1 MGAYRFG
8 AIMLLGWL
16 LISTSFP
23 LLAGNSPGLLITEV
37 YYNSPGQDHEEE
49 WIELTNF
56 GSQLVDLAAYKI
68 GDEETRGGGE
78 GMLQFPEGAQIGPGQ
93 TIVVAQAA
101 AAFQRRW
108 GFLPDYEITD
118 SDPAVPLMRVYSPW
132 ASGRVALANDGD
144 ELLLLDG
151 QDQLVDALSYGGGAT
166 HFTGIA
172 YGPPIPTAPQGWSLE
187 RNPAHCQSWSAG
199 DWLPQRAPTPGQ
211 IPTPGECRAQFT
223 EVTAVAPDQL
233 PPIGQIQGSGDISP
247 YVNQTV
253 SFRGVVTGV
262 QTYRNVRGLTYY
274 TLFVQDA
281 PGSEDGDPATSD
293 GIAVFHGRPQ
303 PTVAIGDLIRING
316 RVIEFFGLT
325 EISDDGLEIVI
336 EARNQ
341 PLPDPIPLNPPADN
355 EAAARYY
362 EALEGMRVAVP
373 GTAIVVGPT
382 YASCGLAVVRE
393 DSGLSRV
400 LRHRIEDPVGPII
413 QVLHPTNVR
422 CDGFPLAAT
431 GDRVSGLIGPLTY
444 QFDEFRLV
452 QQNDRPLDHQP
463 AARPAL
469 TPPPTAAPH
478 QISVASYN
486 LENYFDTIHDTGL
499 DSEPVRTAA
508 ELAVQR
514 AKLAYGLGPVLGC
527 PTLVGVQEVEK
538 AALLEELAAEAAV
551 HCGFTYA
558 VAHLE
563 SADLRGIDVA
573 LLYDPRRATLV
584 DMRLHQICARLETGI
599 RDRQLSCPAGEWPLS
614 SRPPLQVD
622 LLVDGRPLTLFVNH
636 FKSKLGGELETTP
649 QRMAQ
654 AQLLADLSRELL
666 AADPTAAVIVLGDFN
681 DYFLSPPMQIMAGPH
696 GPLVNILAQVPEE
709 ERYSFIYNGAS
720 QLIDGLLLSP
730 ALVERTAQATIL
742 HVNADYP
749 FSYRQDITPGG
760 MPFRSAD
767 HDLPL
772 LILNWNGVGEEM
784 ATAVEAGSRGWLIW
798 LVVGAAGASAVG
810 FVVWRRRR

>member
-1 MGAYRFG
+1 M
-8 AIMLLGWL
+8 
-16 LISTSFP
+16 
-23 LLAGNSPGLLITEV
+23 
-37 YYNSPGQDHEEE
+37 
-49 WIELTNF
+49 
-56 GSQLVDLAAYKI
+56 
-68 GDEETRGGGE
+68 
-78 GMLQFPEGAQIGPGQ
+78 
-93 TIVVAQAA
+93 
-101 AAFQRRW
+101 
-108 GFLPDYEITD
+108 
-118 SDPAVPLMRVYSPW
+118 
-132 ASGRVALANDGD
+132 
-144 ELLLLDG
+144 
-151 QDQLVDALSYGGGAT
+151 
-166 HFTGIA
+166 
-172 YGPPIPTAPQGWSLE
+172 
-187 RNPAHCQSWSAG
+187 
-199 DWLPQRAPTPGQ
+199 
-211 IPTPGECRAQFT
+211 
-223 EVTAVAPDQL
+223 
-233 PPIGQIQGSGDISP
+233 
-247 YVNQTV
+247 
-253 SFRGVVTGV
+253 
-262 QTYRNVRGLTYY
+262 
-274 TLFVQDA
+274 
-281 PGSEDGDPATSD
+281 
-293 GIAVFHGRPQ
+293 
-303 PTVAIGDLIRING
+303 
-316 RVIEFFGLT
+316 
-325 EISDDGLEIVI
+325 
-336 EARNQ
+336 
-341 PLPDPIPLNPPADN
+341 
-355 EAAARYY
+355 
-362 EALEGMRVAVP
+362 
-373 GTAIVVGPT
+373 
-382 YASCGLAVVRE
+382 
-393 DSGLSRV
+393 
-400 LRHRIEDPVGPII
+400 RHRLEDPVGPII
-413 QVLHPTNVR
+413 HVLHSTNVR
-422 CDGFPLAAT
+422 CDGFPLAVT

-452 QQNDRPLDHQP
+452 QQNDQPLDHQP
-463 AARPAL
+463 AARPVL
-469 TPPPTAAPH
+469 PPPPTAAPH

-538 AALLEELAAEAAV
+538 AALLEELAAEAAT

-573 LLYDPRRATLV
+573 LLYDPRRATLM
-584 DMRLHQICARLETGI
+584 DMRLHQVCARLETGI
-599 RDRQLSCPAGEWPLS
+599 RDPQLSCPAGEWPLS

-681 DYFLSPPMQIMAGPH
+681 DYFLSPPMQIMAGPD

-784 ATAVEAGSRGWLIW
+784 VEAAVEAGLPGWLIW

>member
-1 MGAYRFG
+1 
-8 AIMLLGWL
+8 L
-16 LISTSFP
+16 SS
-23 LLAGNSPGLLITEV
+23 
-37 YYNSPGQDHEEE
+37 
-49 WIELTNF
+49 
-56 GSQLVDLAAYKI
+56 YKV

-78 GMLQFPEGAQIGPGQ
+78 GMLQFPDGARIEPGQ
-93 TIVVAQAA
+93 VIVVAQTA

-108 GFLPDYEITD
+108 GFLPDYEIND
-118 SDPAVPLMRVYSPW
+118 SDPAVPLMRVYSAW
-132 ASGRVALANDGD
+132 ANGRLALANDGD
-144 ELLLLDG
+144 ELLLLDA
-151 QDQLVDALSYGGGAT
+151 QEQLVDAVSYGGGAS
-166 HFTGIA
+166 HFAGIA
-172 YGPPIPTAPQGWSLE
+172 YGPPVPTAPQGWSLE
-187 RNPAHCQSWSAG
+187 RSPAHCQSWSAA
-199 DWLPQRAPTPGQ
+199 DWLPRRSPAPGQ
-211 IPTPGECRAQFT
+211 ITTDGDCRGQQIAPTA
-223 EVTAVAPDQL
+223 ADQL

-262 QTYRNVRGLTYY
+262 QTYRNVRGVTYY

-281 PGSEDGDPATSD
+281 PGSEDDDPATSD
-293 GIAVFHGRPQ
+293 GIAIFLGRTQ
-303 PTVAIGDLIRING
+303 PTATIGDLVQVTG
-316 RVIEFFGLT
+316 QVIEFFGLT
-325 EISDDGLEIVI
+325 EISSDGVAVVI

-341 PLPDPIPLNPPADN
+341 PLPEPIPLNPPADN
-355 EAAARYY
+355 ETAARYY
-362 EALEGMRVAVP
+362 EALEGMRVTMP
-373 GTAIVVGPT
+373 GTAVVVGPT

-393 DSGLSRV
+393 ESGITRL
-400 LRHRIEDPVGPII
+400 LRHRLEEPVGPII
-413 QVLHPTNVR
+413 HVLHPTNVR

-431 GDRVSGLIGPLTY
+431 GDRVSGLVGPLTY

-469 TPPPTAAPH
+469 PPPPTAAPH
-478 QISVASYN
+478 QISIASYN
-486 LENYFDTIHDTGL
+486 VENYFDAIHDTGL

-538 AALLEELAAEAAV
+538 AALLAELAAETAV

-563 SADLRGIDVA
+563 SPDLRGIDVA

-584 DMRLHQICARLETGI
+584 DMRLHQLCVRLETGI
-599 RDRQLSCPAGEWPLS
+599 RDRQISCPAGEWPLS

-649 QRMAQ
+649 QRTAQ
-654 AQLLADLSRELL
+654 AQLLADLSREIL
-666 AADPTAAVIVLGDFN
+666 AADPEAAVIVLGDFN
-681 DYFLSPPMQIMAGPH
+681 DYYLSPPMLAMAGPD
-696 GPLVNILAQVPEE
+696 GPLVNILAQVPEQ

-730 ALVERTAQATIL
+730 ALVERAAQATIL

-749 FSYRQDITPGG
+749 FSYKQDITPAG

-772 LILNWNGVGEEM
+772 LILNWSGEGEEVKE
-784 ATAVEAGSRGWLIW
+784 TAVETGSQGWLIW
-798 LVVGAAGASAVG
+798 LAVGVVGLTAVAII
-810 FVVWRRRR
+810 VWRIRFTN